1 MKHRRHRYRK
11 PLSKGELAALL
22 GLFMLVLGA
31 ISMFLRPHA
40 VPRLLGQVV
49 LDPSAQPSGNAAQA
63 LVPTPQSTTKTYS
76 VLMPT
81 QARSTTAGHHR
92 PGNAAALSRLIVG
105 HAMAAQHPS
114 PFWFHG
120 HRYVYWKTLLMR
132 VTSYAPDRRCCW
144 PFAGTTTASGASVHT
159 NDGRLVAADTQI
171 IPFHSLVS
179 VPGYDHSRP
188 VPVLD
193 RGGAIRG
200 YRLDVLQPTFQRASD
215 WGIRLL
221 RVRVFRP
228 VAEN

>member
-31 ISMFLRPHA
+31 MSMFLRPHA
-40 VPRLLGQVV
+40 VPRLLAQAV
-49 LDPSAQPSGNAAQA
+49 LDPSAQPSGNTAQA
-63 LVPTPQSTTKTYS
+63 AVPTQQTAPRIFS
-76 VLMPT
+76 VIMPT
-81 QARSTTAGHHR
+81 RVR
-92 PGNAAALSRLIVG
+92 PATQHGLGNAAALSRLIVG
-105 HAMAAQHPS
+105 HAAARQHRAT
-114 PFWFHG
+114 FWFHG
-120 HRYVYWKTLLMR
+120 RRYVYWKTLLMR

-159 NDGRLVAADTQI
+159 NAGRLVAADTQI
-171 IPFHSLVS
+171 IPFHCLVS

-215 WGIRLL
+215 WGNRLL

>member
-31 ISMFLRPHA
+31 MSMLFRPHA
-40 VPRLLGQVV
+40 VPHLLADAVSGTTVQ
-49 LDPSAQPSGNAAQA
+49 PSVNIAQAMVPAQPS
-63 LVPTPQSTTKTYS
+63 TTGIFG
-76 VLMPT
+76 VVMPVHT
-81 QARSTTAGHHR
+81 RPTTAHVLGY
-92 PGNAAALSRLIVG
+92 ASALSRVIVG
-105 HAMAAQHPS
+105 HAVTTQHPTA
-114 PFWFHG
+114 FWFHG
-120 HRYVYWKTLLMR
+120 RKYVYWKTLLMR

-159 NDGRLVAADTQI
+159 NDGHLVAADTHI
-171 IPFHSLVS
+171 IPFHCLVS
-179 VPGYDHSRP
+179 VPGYDNSRP

-200 YRLDVLQPTFQRASD
+200 YRLDVLQSTFQRASN
-215 WGIRLL
+215 WGSRLL
-221 RVRVFRP
+221 YVRVFRP